1 VTAFFPFG
9 AIVQL
14 LSGFAYFCPH
24 FVHFAI
30 FLHLKQRY
38 FPKEYAE
45 LKKLTK
51 MVRYY
56 EKLWK
61 KSDSDSNFSIILTL

>member
-14 LSGFAYFCPH
+14 FSGFATSVPH

-30 FLHLKQRY
+30 FLHLKQSY
-38 FPKEYAE
+38 FLNEYAV

-51 MVRYY
+51 WLDTMKNYGKNQIVIQTFQQY
-56 EKLWK
+56 
-61 KSDSDSNFSIILTL
+61 